1 MEVNSNKAV
10 PEIKPKT
17 PKEGTDRIERLDG
30 RKGNIGSESTKPDMK
45 VTFNRAALS
54 EALGLLT
61 SVVPSRTPKPI
72 LRCVQIT
79 AEDKVVKI
87 CATDLEV
94 GINYTI
100 SEVQVEKTGEIIVP
114 ADRLAAIVRESI
126 DEVLLLEASKGT
138 CQIKGTDS
146 HFTIYGQE
154 PGQYPVVPGFEGDGD
169 ITITLGN
176 LQAGIE
182 QSLFATAKESSRY
195 AINGVLW
202 EIKDKKLLLVATD
215 GRRLARCKVGLA
227 SAPAKDK
234 TPGNIIVPAKAMGLL
249 DKIGRSEKDS
259 VTVKLVDNQ
268 IIISCANVVISS
280 NLVEGNFP
288 KYEDIIP
295 TDYDKKLSLS
305 KDGVLSAV
313 RRASLLTSEESR
325 GIKLSIGKDKLVFS
339 GRAPETGDA
348 QVDMPI
354 DYEGEPLEI
363 GFNPQFLIDVLRVIK
378 TPEFEFELGQPDR
391 PGLIK
396 SGTNFLYVLMPINL
410 G

>member
-1 MEVNSNKAV
+1 MKA
-10 PEIKPKT
+10 
-17 PKEGTDRIERLDG
+17 
-30 RKGNIGSESTKPDMK
+30 N
-45 VTFNRAALS
+45 FNRSALA

-79 AEDKVVKI
+79 ADKKEVRM

-94 GINYTI
+94 GINYLI
-100 SEVQVEKTGEIIVP
+100 SEVQIDKPGEVIVP
-114 ADRLAAIVRESI
+114 ADRLAAIVRESV
-126 DEVLLLEASKGT
+126 DEVLVLESSEGACKIIGS
-138 CQIKGTDS
+138 DS
-146 HFTIYGQE
+146 HFTIYGHE
-154 PGQYPVVPGFEGDGD
+154 PGQYPVVPDFDGAGD
-169 ITITLGN
+169 IKISLVN
-176 LQAGIE
+176 LQSGIE
-182 QSLFATAKESSRY
+182 QCLFAAAKESSRY

-202 EIKDKKLLLVATD
+202 EIKDKKLVLVATD
-215 GRRLARCKVGLA
+215 GRRLARCKVSLA
-227 SAPAKDK
+227 AAPKGEV
-234 TPGNIIVPAKAMGLL
+234 PGNILVPSKAMGLL
-249 DKIGRSEKDS
+249 DKIGAGEKDA
-259 VTVKLVDNQ
+259 VAVKLVDNQ
-268 IIISCANVVISS
+268 ILMSCANVVISS

-305 KDGVLSAV
+305 TEAVLSAV

-325 GIKLSIGKDKLVFS
+325 GIKLSLQEGKMVFS

-348 QVDMPI
+348 QVDMPV
-354 DYEGEPLEI
+354 DYKGEPVEI
-363 GFNPQFLIDVLRVIK
+363 GFSPQFLIDVLRVIK
-378 TPEFEFELGQPDR
+378 APEFDFELGQPDR